1 MHDRRQRPPMSPRQ
15 CGQKPVLPMV
25 QLPIYRVRQRHL
37 EAYLATVYRMDDFDF
52 LMAAGAT
59 PGMGVEYAVSP
70 TLPPA
75 GTAVEDADR
84 IRRGRRTRNVGLILN
99 VLCIDGYIPAG
110 KYIIDT
116 RPEPPPAQVY
126 RALLEKTGNPTHPEC
141 MAFKRE
147 HRQNRTFTQLAAQMD
162 KTILESQPANQ
173 K

>member
-1 MHDRRQRPPMSPRQ
+1 MHDHRQRPAVSPRQ
-15 CGQKPVLPMV
+15 CGQKPVLSMV

-37 EAYLATVYRMDDFDF
+37 EAYLATVYRMDEFDF

-59 PGMGVEYAVSP
+59 PGMCVEYAVSP

-75 GTAVEDADR
+75 GTAVDQADR

-99 VLCIDGYIPAG
+99 VLCLDGYIPAG

-126 RALLEKTGNPTHPEC
+126 RALLIETRNPNDPRC
-141 MAFKRE
+141 AAFRRE
-147 HRQNRTFTQLAAQMD
+147 HRDHRAFTQLAAQMD
-162 KTILESQPANQ
+162 KAVLEARLEQ
-173 K
+173 